1 MEDFEKEKQYLEP
14 NIKKGHQQRGTWY
27 ILASTF
33 IIFKSCTHPLLT
45 ICTTTP
51 LTWAMY
57 WYLFHKLC
65 CYPNLSSWSPHAGGA
80 IVGSAR
86 SSLPGVCVH
95 PQQLWASAMHPSPK
109 NGPQHVGKC
118 LGKGASPL
126 NVTCSQCLNDTYKR
140 PAPLPWGEI
149 KLWCYARSRVPCGSR
164 CSLSF

>member
-1 MEDFEKEKQYLEP
+1 MEEFEKEKQYLEP

-51 LTWAMY
+51 LTWAM
-57 WYLFHKLC
+57 
-65 CYPNLSSWSPHAGGA
+65 AG
-80 IVGSAR
+80 
-86 SSLPGVCVH
+86 LPMQEMLLLAQPDPLYRAFVSTPDSCEH
-95 PQQLWASAMHPSPK
+95 LQCILPSPK
-109 NGPQHVGKC
+109 SGPQHVGKC

-126 NVTCSQCLNDTYKR
+126 NVTCSQCLTDTYKR

-149 KLWCYARSRVPCGSR
+149 KLWCYAHSRVSCGIRS
-164 CSLSF
+164 SLSF